1 MESFGFW
8 YKLVEDKDDK
18 NPEFDLHVNFWFLGD
33 ILKGKVKNPYLDIGI
48 KIQNYKNLSNLVFSF
63 PFHVPQKNLV
73 DLASKMSVKNNASIV
88 FNEECEIETQK
99 EYTLIKIPGK
109 EKTDDKKL
117 LIFPLEQAVENIY
130 ELTDYKEK
138 SYITVKFDEFRTYL
152 KNSGSD
158 LERYSDIYIRF
169 RIQNIDLENILYF
182 DSEPF
187 NKSLDSAFSGT
198 RVLDFK
204 INEKRNI
211 DKNQGKNGL
220 SFESLDIL
228 IAKWKDGTFSEI
240 IDDWKW
246 IFGYSVRYKWAIV
259 FYTILGI
266 FSTSMGLVSSVA
278 GKYLIDIITGYK
290 TNKLMILIIVMV
302 GSSLFSLLFSSIISR
317 ISTKLSIYINNDI
330 QADIFDKIVDADWL
344 EINKYSNGDVLNR
357 FNGDI
362 GTVSSNAI
370 SWLPTIVIAIYN
382 FIATFLVIL
391 HYNAVMAILALAS
404 APFMLLMSRFMI
416 KKQREYSQKT
426 REMSSKLMTF
436 EVEAFYNFDTI
447 KSFGIAPH
455 YSRLMR
461 WWQGKFK
468 DVSLEYNMFSIKT
481 NILLSVMGTGVEF
494 IAFGYCLFLLWTHTI
509 TYGTMTLFLQ
519 QRSNLSGAFNNVV
532 SIIPSFLNSSVSAH
546 RIRELVELPKEMHI
560 SESEELDPFAEDGF
574 EVLMKD
580 VNFAY
585 VEGTRVITDSYFK
598 ACPGEIVAL
607 VGPSGEG
614 KTTMIRLILGLIRPQ
629 EGEAV
634 IVASNGR
641 EIVLNAETRHFFAYV
656 PQGNTILSGTIA
668 ENMRMVK
675 EDATD
680 EEIIEALKIACAWE
694 FVEKL
699 PDTINSA
706 LGERGRGLSE
716 GQAQRISIARAVL
729 RNAPILLL
737 DEATS
742 ALDVTTERKVLRNI
756 IEQKPNKTCIVTT
769 HRPSVLNMCQ
779 RVYRVMETKVT
790 ELDEEESSRMAM
802 DF

>member
-1 MESFGFW
+1 MQE
-8 YKLVEDKDDK
+8 
-18 NPEFDLHVNFWFLGD
+18 
-33 ILKGKVKNPYLDIGI
+33 
-48 KIQNYKNLSNLVFSF
+48 
-63 PFHVPQKNLV
+63 
-73 DLASKMSVKNNASIV
+73 NN
-88 FNEECEIETQK
+88 
-99 EYTLIKIPGK
+99 
-109 EKTDDKKL
+109 
-117 LIFPLEQAVENIY
+117 
-130 ELTDYKEK
+130 
-138 SYITVKFDEFRTYL
+138 
-152 KNSGSD
+152 
-158 LERYSDIYIRF
+158 
-169 RIQNIDLENILYF
+169 
-182 DSEPF
+182 
-187 NKSLDSAFSGT
+187 
-198 RVLDFK
+198 
-204 INEKRNI
+204 

-246 IFGYSVRYKWAIV
+246 IFSYSVRYKWAIV

-546 RIRELVELPKEMHI
+546 RIRELVELPKEVHI

-580 VNFAY
+580 VNFSY

-675 EDATD
+675 EEATD

-737 DEATS
+737 D
-742 ALDVTTERKVLRNI
+742 VNWC
-756 IEQKPNKTCIVTT
+756 NKIACI
-769 HRPSVLNMCQ
+769 
-779 RVYRVMETKVT
+779 
-790 ELDEEESSRMAM
+790 
-802 DF
+802 

>member
-1 MESFGFW
+1 M
-8 YKLVEDKDDK
+8 
-18 NPEFDLHVNFWFLGD
+18 
-33 ILKGKVKNPYLDIGI
+33 
-48 KIQNYKNLSNLVFSF
+48 
-63 PFHVPQKNLV
+63 
-73 DLASKMSVKNNASIV
+73 
-88 FNEECEIETQK
+88 
-99 EYTLIKIPGK
+99 
-109 EKTDDKKL
+109 
-117 LIFPLEQAVENIY
+117 
-130 ELTDYKEK
+130 
-138 SYITVKFDEFRTYL
+138 
-152 KNSGSD
+152 
-158 LERYSDIYIRF
+158 
-169 RIQNIDLENILYF
+169 
-182 DSEPF
+182 
-187 NKSLDSAFSGT
+187 
-198 RVLDFK
+198 
-204 INEKRNI
+204 
-211 DKNQGKNGL
+211 
-220 SFESLDIL
+220 
-228 IAKWKDGTFSEI
+228 
-240 IDDWKW
+240 
-246 IFGYSVRYKWAIV
+246 
-259 FYTILGI
+259 
-266 FSTSMGLVSSVA
+266 
-278 GKYLIDIITGYK
+278 
-290 TNKLMILIIVMV
+290 
-302 GSSLFSLLFSSIISR
+302 
-317 ISTKLSIYINNDI
+317 
-330 QADIFDKIVDADWL
+330 
-344 EINKYSNGDVLNR
+344 
-357 FNGDI
+357 
-362 GTVSSNAI
+362 
-370 SWLPTIVIAIYN
+370 
-382 FIATFLVIL
+382 
-391 HYNAVMAILALAS
+391 MAILALAS

>member
-1 MESFGFW
+1 MFKEDHLSFRQRK
-8 YKLVEDKDDK
+8 YM
-18 NPEFDLHVNFWFLGD
+18 
-33 ILKGKVKNPYLDIGI
+33 KVKNIIGRALGGIGLVVLSPVYLAIIVAIKKEDGI
-48 KIQNYKNLSNLVFSF
+48 TAPVFFS
-63 PFHVPQKNLV
+63 QKRV
-73 DLASKMSVKNNASIV
+73 GIH
-88 FNEECEIETQK
+88 K
-99 EYTLIKIPGK
+99 EYFNLYKFRSMR
-109 EKTDDKKL
+109 TDTPHDKPTHL
-117 LIFPLEQAVENIY
+117 LENP
-130 ELTDYKEK
+130 DQ
-138 SYITVKFDEFRTYL
+138 YITKV
-152 KNSGSD
+152 G
-158 LERYSDIYIRF
+158 RF
-169 RIQNIDLENILYF
+169 LRK
-182 DSEPF
+182 S
-187 NKSLDSAFSGT
+187 SLDE
-198 RVLDFK
+198 LPQLW
-204 INEKRNI
+204 NI
-211 DKNQGKNGL
+211 ARGDMAVIGPRPALWNQ
-220 SFESLDIL
+220 DDL
-228 IAKWKDGTFSEI
+228 IAERDKYGANDVKPGLT
-240 IDDWKW
+240 
-246 IFGYSVRYKWAIV
+246 GWAQ
-259 FYTILGI
+259 
-266 FSTSMGLVSSVA
+266 
-278 GKYLIDIITGYK
+278 
-290 TNKLMILIIVMV
+290 
-302 GSSLFSLLFSSIISR
+302 
-317 ISTKLSIYINNDI
+317 INGRDE
-330 QADIFDKIVDADWL
+330 L
-344 EINKYSNGDVLNR
+344 EIPVKARLDGEYVKKMGPLMDIR
-357 FNGDI
+357 CFI

-546 RIRELVELPKEMHI
+546 RIRELVELPKEVHI

-790 ELDEEESSRMAM
+790 ELDEEESSRMAI

>member
-1 MESFGFW
+1 MQE
-8 YKLVEDKDDK
+8 
-18 NPEFDLHVNFWFLGD
+18 
-33 ILKGKVKNPYLDIGI
+33 
-48 KIQNYKNLSNLVFSF
+48 
-63 PFHVPQKNLV
+63 
-73 DLASKMSVKNNASIV
+73 NN
-88 FNEECEIETQK
+88 
-99 EYTLIKIPGK
+99 
-109 EKTDDKKL
+109 
-117 LIFPLEQAVENIY
+117 
-130 ELTDYKEK
+130 
-138 SYITVKFDEFRTYL
+138 
-152 KNSGSD
+152 
-158 LERYSDIYIRF
+158 
-169 RIQNIDLENILYF
+169 
-182 DSEPF
+182 
-187 NKSLDSAFSGT
+187 
-198 RVLDFK
+198 
-204 INEKRNI
+204 

-246 IFGYSVRYKWAIV
+246 IFSYSVRYKWAIV

-574 EVLMKD
+574 EVQMKD
-580 VNFAY
+580 VNFSY

-614 KTTMIRLILGLIRPQ
+614 KTTLSANLAISIAQQGKKVLLVDCDLRNPSIAGVMNEQEPHPGLGSVLKKEVPLSEAITNVKLPKERTNENGSLHVIFGGAPDGENSLLIG
-629 EGEAV
+629 
-634 IVASNGR
+634 SGR
-641 EIVLNAETRHFFAYV
+641 
-656 PQGNTILSGTIA
+656 
-668 ENMRMVK
+668 MR
-675 EDATD
+675 AL
-680 EEIIEALKIACAWE
+680 IEALKSKYDIIILDTAPSELLADAPLLGKYVDAALYVIRYDYTKLRE
-694 FVEKL
+694 IREGVESL
-699 PDTINSA
+699 ALSGIDMLGYVFNGDNSSGGQGYGYGYRRYGNYGSYGSHYGSYGKYGA
-706 LGERGRGLSE
+706 YGHYGKMEKGSTDKFGRV
-716 GQAQRISIARAVL
+716 IK
-729 RNAPILLL
+729 
-737 DEATS
+737 D
-742 ALDVTTERKVLRNI
+742 
-756 IEQKPNKTCIVTT
+756 
-769 HRPSVLNMCQ
+769 
-779 RVYRVMETKVT
+779 
-790 ELDEEESSRMAM
+790 
-802 DF
+802 